1 MLNNR
6 LFSPRRRAVVAS
18 RQRGVVMMVAMIV
31 LVAMTLA
38 GIALTRSMDTTN
50 MIAGNM
56 AFKQVSVQAAY
67 VAMEQAV
74 AFIEANGGSGALG
87 ADLLANGYRASV
99 DYAPP
104 SMDTFWSN
112 LESANSICYMGALGC
127 TANKSN
133 AVADALGNIRGYVIE
148 RMCQGTTCAVVQR
161 QVQSGGCCEGPDCG
175 DIPCYSNDQMF
186 RITVRVTGPRNTNTY
201 IQTFVTQP
209 S

>member
-1 MLNNR
+1 MLNKR
-6 LFSPRRRAVVAS
+6 ISFRRARPAAAAQ
-18 RQRGVVMMVAMIV
+18 QRGVVMMVAMIV

-38 GIALTRSMDTTN
+38 GIALTRSMETTN

-56 AFKQVSVQAAY
+56 AFKQVSVQAADM
-67 VAMEQAV
+67 AMEQAV
-74 AFIEANGGSGALG
+74 SFIEANGGTGALG

-104 SMDTFWSN
+104 TMDTFWSN
-112 LESANSICYMGALGC
+112 LETANSICYLGSAGC

-148 RMCQGTTCAVVQR
+148 RMCQGTTCAVVQH

>member
-1 MLNNR
+1 MLSNR
-6 LFSPRRRAVVAS
+6 TSSRRLSGASGS

-56 AFKQVSVQAAY
+56 AFKQASVQSAD
-67 VAMEQAV
+67 VALEQAV
-74 AFIEANGGSGALG
+74 AFVEANGGTGALG
-87 ADLLANGYRASV
+87 GDLLASGYRASV

-104 SMDTFWSN
+104 AMDTFWSN
-112 LESANSICYMGALGC
+112 LESANSICYLGSAGC
-127 TANKSN
+127 TSNKSN
-133 AVADALGNIRGYVIE
+133 AVADTSGNTLGYVIE
-148 RMCQGTTCAVVQR
+148 RMCQGTTCAAVQH
-161 QVQSGGCCEGPDCG
+161 QVQSGGCCEGPDCV

-186 RITVRVTGPRNTNTY
+186 RITVRVTGPRNTSTY
-201 IQTFVTQP
+201 VQTFVTQP

>member
-6 LFSPRRRAVVAS
+6 LFSRRRRAVFAA

-38 GIALTRSMDTTN
+38 GIALTRSMETTN

-56 AFKQVSVQAAY
+56 AFKQVSVQAAD

-74 AFIEANGGSGALG
+74 AFIEGNGGSGVLG
-87 ADLLANGYRASV
+87 GDLLANGYRASV

-104 SMDTFWSN
+104 AMDTFWKN
-112 LESANSICYMGALGC
+112 LEAANSICYLAAAGC
-127 TANKSN
+127 TSNKNN

-148 RMCQGTTCAVVQR
+148 RMCQGATCAVVQH

>member
-1 MLNNR
+1 MLSNR
-6 LFSPRRRAVVAS
+6 MPLRGTSTKIVS
-18 RQRGVVMMVAMIV
+18 RQRGVVMMVAMVV

-56 AFKQVSVQAAY
+56 AFKQVSVQAAD

-74 AFIEANGGSGALG
+74 SFIEANGGTGALG
-87 ADLLANGYRASV
+87 ADLLANGYRATV

-104 SMDTFWSN
+104 AMDTFWKN
-112 LESANSICYMGALGC
+112 LEAANSICYLGAAGC
-127 TANKSN
+127 TNNKN
-133 AVADALGNIRGYVIE
+133 QAVADTLGNVRGYVIE
-148 RMCQGTTCAVVQR
+148 RMCQGATCAVVQH
-161 QVQSGGCCEGPDCG
+161 QVLSGGCCEGPDCG

-201 IQTFVTQP
+201 VQTFVTQP